1 MSPAAVV
8 TGRWNQILDDLV
20 SSATSRLTL
29 CAPYISEGGAAV
41 VRDARR
47 NCSPAGCRVLVLTDL
62 SPLAICAGATDPRA
76 VSSIER
82 SVPNVRTVHLPR
94 LHAKVY
100 AADGSRAI
108 VTSGNL
114 TDGGLRFNYEC
125 GVVIDDA
132 AVACQIENEI
142 VAYAALG
149 AEMDR
154 STLERVCE
162 LTLDAR
168 AAYRSQIASA
178 SRVATRRLR
187 AALRASSDTLIRARL
202 AEGPVHAVFARTI
215 EYLLRRHGPL
225 TTEQLHPMI
234 KEIHPD
240 LCDDTVDRVID
251 GKHFGKKWKHAVRT
265 AQQQLKKRATI
276 ELREDNWTLIT

>member
-1 MSPAAVV
+1 MPSAVV
-8 TGRWNQILDDLV
+8 TGRWNHVLDDLV
-20 SSATSRLTL
+20 FSASSTLTL

-41 VRDARR
+41 VRGARSR
-47 NCSPAGCRVLVLTDL
+47 CPSTDCQVLVLTDL
-62 SPLAICAGATDPRA
+62 SPLAICAGATDPQA
-76 VSSIER
+76 VSSIDR
-82 SVPNVRTVHLPR
+82 AVPNVRTVHLPR

-100 AADGSRAI
+100 SADGNRAI

-132 AVACQIENEI
+132 AVVRRIEDEV

-149 AEMDR
+149 AKMDR

-178 SRVATRRLR
+178 SRGATRRLR
-187 AALRASSDTLIRARL
+187 AALRASSDALVRARL
-202 AEGPVHAVFARTI
+202 AGGPVHAVFARTI

-225 TTEQLHPMI
+225 TTEQMHPMI
-234 KEIHPD
+234 QEIHPD
-240 LCDDTVDRVID
+240 LCDDLVDRVID
-251 GKHFGKKWKHAVRT
+251 GKRFGKKWKHAVRT
-265 AQQQLKKRATI
+265 AQQQLKKRGIIAL
-276 ELREDNWTLIT
+276 LREQWTLLT